1 LNAGWHF
8 FLILFVLAFG
18 ASGAL
23 SQVGMNEINS
33 AWLAFEHE
41 RLHEVEQW
49 PDSPRKQ
56 AVIGAI
62 ESTLG
67 SLSRHPGLDAKY
79 SCLICGSRQGN
90 LRVLELPES
99 REPVAISAAWTELEK
114 TG

>member
-1 LNAGWHF
+1 M
-8 FLILFVLAFG
+8 LAFG